1 MASDLIFQD
10 EVDLVLGGS
19 TPATTNPVADLCEW
33 NGVPCI
39 SAAAPWQPWYFG
51 RGGITGETSFTF
63 TNHFFWGAEDLM
75 AVYIGLWNGL
85 ETNRVG
91 GALWPSDPDG
101 IAFSDGSLGFPP
113 AQQAAGFIVVDP
125 GRYINLKDAF
135 SIEINAFMAAGVEIV
150 TGVMLPPDLATF
162 MAQAKQMGFAPT
174 FVTVAKAALTPKGI
188 ASFPDALGENL
199 SGEVYWEPQYPFRSS
214 LTGETTTALAGA
226 QWRADGAGGFRLVYT
241 FNATAPEIAT
251 DGTLRPEVW

>member
-1 MASDLIFQD
+1 
-10 EVDLVLGGS
+10 
-19 TPATTNPVADLCEW
+19 
-33 NGVPCI
+33 
-39 SAAAPWQPWYFG
+39 
-51 RGGITGETSFTF
+51 
-63 TNHFFWGAEDLM
+63 
-75 AVYIGLWNGL
+75 
-85 ETNRVG
+85 
-91 GALWPSDPDG
+91 
-101 IAFSDGSLGFPP
+101 
-113 AQQAAGFIVVDP
+113 
-125 GRYINLKDAF
+125 
-135 SIEINAFMAAGVEIV
+135 MAARVEIV

-241 FNATAPEIAT
+241 FNATPPKLRRMAPCARRSGKRWPAIVAPRAGSPEADPPIWHG
-251 DGTLRPEVW
+251 DGGV